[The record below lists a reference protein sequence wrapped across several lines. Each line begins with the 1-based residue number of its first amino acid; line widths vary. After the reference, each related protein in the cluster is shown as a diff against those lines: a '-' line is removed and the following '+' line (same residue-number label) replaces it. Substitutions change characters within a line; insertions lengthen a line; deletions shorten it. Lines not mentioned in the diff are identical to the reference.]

1 MNDNIDVEH
10 ISAEIEKL
18 TKWNTVN
25 GALERD
31 FTFIDF
37 KKALVF
43 ILEVGIRSEI
53 VDHHPEIYNVYNTV
67 KIRLSTHTTNSITI
81 KDIELAKQIDL
92 I

>member
-81 KDIELAKQIDL
+81 KDIQLAKQIDL